1 MVQITWGVIII
12 RIGKLTIDGYYN
24 YGNLLQNYA
33 LQEIL
38 LKYADSVETIWHG
51 KNNFMPD
58 VLSHWSWKEHVKYI
72 LNYCGFRNQLQN
84 GYIGREMVRQGKL
97 KDWSD
102 RYIRTRLGVKNLKDV
117 AEDYD
122 YFVVGSDQVWN
133 PYFGDL
139 KNNFLSFTSFDKRI
153 AYAASIA
160 SPEIPEDKKVI
171 FQEGLNGM
179 KWISMREQEGA
190 NTVKQ
195 FTGRNVP
202 VVVDPTMLL
211 TPDEWRK
218 VSRKPAWY
226 RGEDYILTYF
236 LGNRPDAAIQQ
247 VANKIGLPIVNL
259 LDEEIYEHYVTG
271 VDEFIWAIEHAS
283 LIYTDSFH
291 GTVFSILFQK
301 PFVVCNRVGEGCTS
315 KMSSRIDTLLSYFE
329 LEGRRGTQ
337 KNNYLIDDPIHISY
351 GDTQAVFQR
360 EWKRADDYLRKAL
373 NVE

>member
-1 MVQITWGVIII
+1 M

-33 LQEIL
+33 LQEVL
-38 LKYADSVETIWHG
+38 MKYATTVETVWHDSDW
-51 KNNFMPD
+51 FMPKYWGN
-58 VLSHWSWKEHVKYI
+58 WSWKEPIKYI
-72 LNYCGFRNQLQN
+72 LNRYMFRDQMKN
-84 GYIGREMVRQGKL
+84 GHIGREMVRQGKL

-102 RYIRTRLGVKNLKDV
+102 RYIQIRFGVKNLTDIV
-117 AEDYD
+117 DDYD

-133 PYFGDL
+133 PYFGNL
-139 KNNFLSFTSFDKRI
+139 KDNFLSFAPFEKRI

-195 FTGRNVP
+195 FTGRDVP

-236 LGNRPDAAIQQ
+236 LGNRPDVAIQQ
-247 VANKIGLPIVNL
+247 VANESGLPIVNL
-259 LDEEIYEHYVTG
+259 LDEDVYEYYVTG

-337 KNNYLIDDPIHISY
+337 KNNYLIDDPMHISY
-351 GDTQAVFQR
+351 NDTQAVFQR
-360 EWKRADDYLRKAL
+360 EWNRADDYLRKAL

>member
-1 MVQITWGVIII
+1 M
-12 RIGKLTIDGYYN
+12 RIGKITLDGYYN

-33 LQEIL
+33 LQEVL
-38 LKYADSVETIWHG
+38 MKYATTVETVWHDPDW
-51 KNNFMPD
+51 FMPKYWGN
-58 VLSHWSWKEHVKYI
+58 WSWKEPIKYI
-72 LNYCGFRNQLQN
+72 LNRNMFRDQMKN
-84 GYIGREMVRQGKL
+84 GHIGREMVRQGKL

-102 RYIRTRLGVKNLKDV
+102 RYIQIRFGIKNLTDIV
-117 AEDYD
+117 DDYD

-133 PYFGDL
+133 PYFGNL
-139 KNNFLSFTSFDKRI
+139 KDNFLSFAPFEKRI

-247 VANKIGLPIVNL
+247 VVNKIGLPIVNL
-259 LDEEIYEHYVTG
+259 LDEDVYEHYVTG

-337 KNNYLIDDPIHISY
+337 KNNYLIDNPMHISY
-351 GDTQAVFQR
+351 NDTQAVFQR
-360 EWKRADDYLRKAL
+360 EWNRADDYLRKAL